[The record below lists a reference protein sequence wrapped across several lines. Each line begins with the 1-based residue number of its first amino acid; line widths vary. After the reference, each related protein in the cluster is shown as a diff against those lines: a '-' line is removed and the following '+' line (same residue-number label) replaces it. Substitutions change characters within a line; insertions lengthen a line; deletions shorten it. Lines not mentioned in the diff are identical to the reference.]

1 MTRAIDA
8 AVGRACYWVP
18 SVLAASVVG
27 SELKAMLMNKK
38 ICILGTGNM
47 GQALVS
53 GLVGSGSSKPENIIC
68 TDVREVKLK
77 AIEKQY
83 GVQTTTNNLEA
94 VSQADIIIY
103 AVKPQIMA
111 AVLNETA
118 EKLDMSKLIIS
129 IAAGVP
135 VEAIESCLN
144 KELRLIRVM
153 PNIAAAVKEAATAIA
168 AGKHVSKE
176 DVQLAMAIF
185 DSIGRSIFIPEN
197 YLMDAIT
204 GLSGSGPAYIFL
216 IVEAMAD
223 AGVKVGLSRQE
234 ALFLSAQTVLG
245 AAKMLIETQE
255 HPGQLRDKVTS
266 PGGTAIAGLATLEE
280 GGLRTTLI
288 HAVEVA
294 TNRSRELGEMMIKN
308 FANNCVVDPQA

>member
-1 MTRAIDA
+1 
-8 AVGRACYWVP
+8 
-18 SVLAASVVG
+18 
-27 SELKAMLMNKK
+27 MLNNKK
-38 ICILGTGNM
+38 ICIIGTGNM
-47 GQALVS
+47 GEALVS
-53 GLVGSGSSKPENIIC
+53 GLLGSNSSSPKKIIC
-68 TDVREVKLK
+68 TDVRESILEAVKK
-77 AIEKQY
+77 EY

-94 VSQADIIIY
+94 VQKSDIIIY

-111 AVLNETA
+111 AVIKETVT
-118 EKLDMSKLIIS
+118 KLDMSKLVIS

-135 VEAIESCLN
+135 MAALESCLN

-153 PNIAAAVKEAATAIA
+153 PNIAAAVKEAATAVA
-168 AGKHVSKE
+168 AGKNARKE
-176 DVQLAMAIF
+176 DIEMAMSIF
-185 DSIGRSIFIPEN
+185 DSIGKTVFIKEN

-245 AAKMLIETQE
+245 AAKMLMETKE
-255 HPGQLRDKVTS
+255 HPGQLRDRVTS
-266 PGGTAIAGLATLEE
+266 PGGTAIAGLATLEK

-288 HAVEVA
+288 NAVEVA
-294 TNRSRELGEMMIKN
+294 THRSRELGEMMIKN
-308 FANNCVVDPQA
+308 FANNGPVDPKI

>member
-1 MTRAIDA
+1 
-8 AVGRACYWVP
+8 
-18 SVLAASVVG
+18 
-27 SELKAMLMNKK
+27 
-38 ICILGTGNM
+38 
-47 GQALVS
+47 
-53 GLVGSGSSKPENIIC
+53 
-68 TDVREVKLK
+68 
-77 AIEKQY
+77 
-83 GVQTTTNNLEA
+83 
-94 VSQADIIIY
+94 
-103 AVKPQIMA
+103 
-111 AVLNETA
+111 
-118 EKLDMSKLIIS
+118 MSKLIIS

-135 VEAIESCLN
+135 MEAIESCLN

-168 AGKHVSKE
+168 AGRHASKE
-176 DVQLAMAIF
+176 DVQLAMEIF
-185 DSIGRSIFIPEN
+185 DSIGKSVFIQEN

-255 HPGQLRDKVTS
+255 HPGQLRDRVTS

-294 TNRSRELGEMMIKN
+294 TNRSRELGKMMIKN
-308 FANNCVVDPQA
+308 FSNNCIVDPQA